1 MYVKSQPILTF
12 WWGWVVNCEA
22 VQGSMGSEDHTGL
35 GTFFAYQHFTEWVS
49 LKCGYQI
56 LHHTPTLGELVNHPS
71 ILLQLLFYL
80 L

>member
-1 MYVKSQPILTF
+1 
-12 WWGWVVNCEA
+12 
-22 VQGSMGSEDHTGL
+22 MGGEGPTGL
-35 GTFFAYQHFTEWVS
+35 GTFFAYRHYTEWVS
-49 LKCGYQI
+49 LKCGFQI